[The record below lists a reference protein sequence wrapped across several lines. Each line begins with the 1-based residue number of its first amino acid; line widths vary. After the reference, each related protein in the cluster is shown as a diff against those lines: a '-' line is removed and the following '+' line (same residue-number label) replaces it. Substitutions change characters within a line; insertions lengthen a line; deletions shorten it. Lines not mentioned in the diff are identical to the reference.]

1 MNHQPIDPLASS
13 PWGWSEVVSLV
24 RTAHDARMIVRLFRY
39 MRDQIGEPVSWW
51 RTEELPDLTE
61 ADWRRVTA
69 RDFSVNDRYYV
80 LMRGLKPIALDPA
93 ECVQR

>member
-1 MNHQPIDPLASS
+1 
-13 PWGWSEVVSLV
+13 
-24 RTAHDARMIVRLFRY
+24 MIVRLFRY

-93 ECVQR
+93 KRAEALLSLDVHIAYLCAQFGVGEGDAE